1 MPAVGVG
8 NGGPRAA
15 GPGCMTAALPPD
27 VPACSSVSWRP
38 SPASSCE
45 LATAHMEAGAQCLC
59 RGYTGQQP
67 LKLLG
72 KLPRHRGPS
81 GGFASDPLGLYRG
94 LRFLTYTEADH
105 GSSHS
110 DQTVQEGKPRMSA
123 GALGGQAADPPC
135 PSPGSFLLRL
145 ACFHPAFLPTLLGPL
160 PDSSI
165 SRPPKH
171 RLLTAAQ

>member
-1 MPAVGVG
+1 MPAVSIW
-8 NGGPRAA
+8 NGGTRAA
-15 GPGCMTAALPPD
+15 GPGCMTSALPPD
-27 VPACSSVSWRP
+27 VLACSSVSWRP

-59 RGYTGQQP
+59 RGYTGQQL

-72 KLPRHRGPS
+72 KLPRHRGGPS
-81 GGFASDPLGLYRG
+81 GGLVSDPLGLYRG

-105 GSSHS
+105 GSSHP

-145 ACFHPAFLPTLLGPL
+145 AVFPSSLPPHPAGSP
-160 PDSSI
+160 
-165 SRPPKH
+165 
-171 RLLTAAQ
+171 A